1 MIQYSVLI
9 EKVLNQ
15 FSILINTLYYL
26 TESNVIFQVFA
37 AYVLCT
43 AQDKDA
49 VRLTLEQI
57 DVIRRMCTEY
67 PELELATTAAG
78 I

>member
-1 MIQYSVLI
+1 M
-9 EKVLNQ
+9 
-15 FSILINTLYYL
+15 
-26 TESNVIFQVFA
+26 FA

-49 VRLTLEQI
+49 VRLAMEQI

-78 I
+78 INSVYMKKTKQKTNKLLLLSWPEKKTPVNFNFF

>member
-1 MIQYSVLI
+1 MNCDQLF
-9 EKVLNQ
+9 LCQ
-15 FSILINTLYYL
+15 M
-26 TESNVIFQVFA
+26 FA

-49 VRLTLEQI
+49 VRLALEQI

-78 I
+78 MNLGYMGIKKILPLS